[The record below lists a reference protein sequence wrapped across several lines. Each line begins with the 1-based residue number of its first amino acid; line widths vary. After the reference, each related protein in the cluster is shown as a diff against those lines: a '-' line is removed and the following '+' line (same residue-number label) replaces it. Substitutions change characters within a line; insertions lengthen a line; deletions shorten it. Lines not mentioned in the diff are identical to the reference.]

1 MPVCRQGGNLN
12 PINMI
17 TKKTNGNNILTAL
30 LILDGFGLADDKKI
44 GNAVTSKTAP
54 NIFGYMKDFPYAELN
69 ASGKDV
75 GLFDNQAGNSEAGHL
90 NIGAGRVVQQD
101 LTMISN
107 AIHDGTFFKNEAF
120 KQALFHVKKYNRAVH
135 IMGLLTDGNSAH
147 AYPEHLYA
155 LLEYFRR
162 EKQSKVFL
170 HLFTDGRDSS
180 PHRAQQFLHE
190 LRGHLLSHEK
200 IATIMGRFYAMDRN
214 KIWDRTRQAY
224 EAIVAGAGK
233 TANSAEEALEESYA
247 RGDSDE
253 FVVPTVILEEGKPVG
268 LMQDND
274 SMFFINARSDRA
286 RQITKAF
293 VQPDFQ
299 RKNMGAFK
307 RSRFPQNTR
316 FVAMTD
322 FGPDLP
328 GIFTAFP
335 SPDVKSPM
343 AESIGEAYRQLYISE
358 TEKFAHVT
366 YFLNGGYAEALNGED
381 RESIPSMSMRSYAEK
396 PGMSAVEMTDKI
408 ISYINKDKYDFF
420 CVNYPNADMVGHTGD
435 FEATKLAV
443 QAVDEQAKRI
453 VDEVL
458 KKNGQVLIVS
468 DHGNA
473 EEMINPR
480 TKEPSTEH
488 TQNMV
493 PFIVIRKDTSDIKL
507 KKRGRLADI
516 APTMLKLMNIKKPDV
531 MTGEALF

>member
-1 MPVCRQGGNLN
+1 
-12 PINMI
+12 MI
-17 TKKTNGNNILTAL
+17 TKRTSGDNILTAL
-30 LILDGFGLADDKKI
+30 LILDGFGLADEKKV
-44 GNAVTSKTAP
+44 GNAVTSVTAP
-54 NIFGYMKDFPYAELN
+54 NIFGYMKDYPHTELS

-75 GLFDNQAGNSEAGHL
+75 GLFPNQAGNSEAGHL
-90 NIGAGRVVQQD
+90 NIGAGRIVPQD
-101 LTMISN
+101 LTLISN

-135 IMGLLTDGNSAH
+135 IMGLLTDSNSAH

-170 HLFTDGRDSS
+170 HLFTDGRDST
-180 PHRAQQFLHE
+180 PRRAQQFLHE

-233 TANSAEEALEESYA
+233 TASSAEEALEESYS
-247 RGDSDE
+247 RGDTDE
-253 FVVPTVILEEGKPVG
+253 FVVPTVILEDGKPVG
-268 LMQDND
+268 LVQDND

-343 AESIGEAYRQLYISE
+343 AESIGEAYKQLYISE

-366 YFLNGGYAEALNGED
+366 YFINGGYAEPLNGED
-381 RESIPSMSMRSYAEK
+381 RESVPSISIRSYADK
-396 PGMSAVEMTDKI
+396 PAMNAEEVTDRI
-408 ISYINKDKYDFF
+408 LAYINKDKYDFF

-443 QAVDEQAKRI
+443 RAVDDQVKR
-453 VDEVL
+453 VVEEVL
-458 KKNGQVLIVS
+458 KRNGQVLIVS

-473 EEMINPR
+473 EEKISPR
-480 TKEPSTEH
+480 TKEVLTEH
-488 TQNMV
+488 SQNPV
-493 PFIVIRKDTSDIKL
+493 PFIIVKKDTSGIKL
-507 KKRGRLADI
+507 KKRGILADV
-516 APTMLKLMNIKKPDV
+516 APTMLKLMNIEKPEV